1 MTSTA
6 QERMFVYTDRLQ
18 RTQQELARQ
27 QVDVLMVGPSHDLFY
42 LIGTGGHLS
51 ERLTLLIVPQVGTP
65 VIVAAGFEVPL
76 LADQRDLAEI
86 RPWDDGENPI
96 ELVQAALGDPAGKTI
111 AVGDDLHS
119 VFLIRMQDALPGARW
134 IEAGL
139 VLRPLRMIKDEQE
152 IELLQE
158 AARRTDE
165 AWAEFITQPIGGLSE
180 KEALQRL
187 LDLTYARGLGP
198 NFGICASGPNSASP
212 HHVASDRVIQPGDS
226 VVFDWGGVLGGYHSD
241 VTRTVHVG
249 EPSDEYR
256 HAYETVKAA
265 NQAALE
271 AIAPGV
277 PCEDV
282 DAAARGVITA
292 AGMGEAFAHRLGH
305 GLGLS
310 IHEEPYM
317 VSGNTLPLQEGMVFS
332 DEPGVYYPGRFG
344 IRIEDAVRCTTTGGQ
359 RLNNA
364 PRDLLVVG

>member
-6 QERMFVYTDRLQ
+6 LEHMFVYTDRLQ

-27 QVDVLMVGPSHDLFY
+27 RVDALMVGPSSDLFY
-42 LIGTGGHLS
+42 LIGTAGHLS

-96 ELVQAALGDPAGKTI
+96 ELVQQAVGDPAGKTF
-111 AVGDDLHS
+111 AVSDELYS

-134 IEAGL
+134 VEGGQ

-165 AWAEFITQPIGGLSE
+165 AWAEFITQPIGGLTE

-187 LDLTYARGLGP
+187 LDLTYSRDMAP

-212 HHVASDRVIQPGDS
+212 HHVATDRVIQPGDS
-226 VVFDWGGVLGGYHSD
+226 VVFDWGGVYRGYHSD
-241 VTRTVHVG
+241 MTRTVHIG
-249 EPSDEYR
+249 EPSEEYR
-256 HAYETVKAA
+256 RAYAAVKEA
-265 NQAALE
+265 NQAALD

-282 DAAARGVITA
+282 DAAARGVIEA
-292 AGMGEAFAHRLGH
+292 AGFGEAFTHRLGH

-310 IHEEPYM
+310 VHEEPYM
-317 VSGNTLPLQEGMVFS
+317 VAGNKLPLQPGMVFS
-332 DEPGVYYPGRFG
+332 DEPGIYLEGRFG
-344 IRIEDAVRCTTTGGQ
+344 IRIEDAVRCTESGGK
-359 RLNNA
+359 RFNEA
-364 PRDLLVVG
+364 PRDLLIVE